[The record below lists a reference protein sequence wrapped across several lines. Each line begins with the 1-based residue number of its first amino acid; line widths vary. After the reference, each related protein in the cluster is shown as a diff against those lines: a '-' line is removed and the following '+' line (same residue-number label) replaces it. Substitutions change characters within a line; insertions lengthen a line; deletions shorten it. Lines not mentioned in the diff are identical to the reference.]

1 MCVCYYW
8 ISLHDGRMP
17 VHRRRPAAN
26 STSNESHLNRG
37 HPSRNRWIHTLSTL
51 RFLDDFTRTPRAGNA
66 WTLSTVVPPKTETAK
81 SSWSA
86 CGQLVGPRYQTPHT
100 SEGHDRMT
108 AKANQPAV
116 RLGRTRRT
124 GFPPEAKTKT
134 SDTETIVQVPRHVFL
149 FFKLVLPQPL
159 AMRRSLDTLIRPWE
173 FSGRTS

>member
-1 MCVCYYW
+1 MYVCDNW

-124 GFPPEAKTKT
+124 RFPPEAKTKT
-134 SDTETIVQVPRHVFL
+134 SDTETTVQVPRHVFL
-149 FFKLVLPQPL
+149 FFRL
-159 AMRRSLDTLIRPWE
+159 RRHE
-173 FSGRTS
+173 